1 MSHPV
6 AVVRLP
12 RPAAQLPPS
21 PPQHS
26 LVPVAPPAPA
36 AAVPASAAVP
46 ATAAVLPAGA
56 PAPAATPVA
65 RPAAARPSQVLIVTP
80 NRSLTFVEQD
90 VATLSLAF
98 GAEVLSR
105 HQLSS
110 RRRLLPALARR
121 LATRRFGLV
130 LVWFADPYDTPEILR
145 LARLF
150 GVPSA
155 VVVGGYE
162 LASLPALG
170 YGALR
175 ERRGRRRVELAL
187 ARADLLLPTSELL
200 AGEIRAL
207 GGGERSGR
215 SERVPGGEPAERA
228 PIGGPRDPGERLR
241 VIPPGIDC
249 ELFRPAPAA
258 GGGPRERLVVTVATI
273 AEATWKV
280 KGLDLFA
287 ACARMVLD
295 TRFAILGPCQD
306 AALAERL
313 LQLAGGNLEIP
324 GTRLGPAELCGW
336 YRRAAVYAQLS
347 RRESFGVALAEAM
360 ACECHP
366 VVADCGA
373 LPAVV
378 GGSGWVVAAGR
389 AGEAA
394 LGIAEALAAGGPC
407 VAARRRIEGRYGAAR
422 RAAALTAAVR
432 GLIETRGRRLP
443 AGTTA

>member
-12 RPAAQLPPS
+12 RPAAQLPPAPS
-21 PPQHS
+21 QS
-26 LVPVAPPAPA
+26 LVSVAPPAPA
-36 AAVPASAAVP
+36 PAAA
-46 ATAAVLPAGA
+46 
-56 PAPAATPVA
+56 APAANV
-65 RPAAARPSQVLIVTP
+65 PAAARPSQVLIVTP
-80 NRSLTFVEQD
+80 SRALTFVEQD

-105 HQLSS
+105 QQLSS

-162 LASLPALG
+162 LASLPALD

-200 AGEIRAL
+200 AAEIRAL

-215 SERVPGGEPAERA
+215 AERVAGGEPSDRASGAPGGKPSGRA
-228 PIGGPRDPGERLR
+228 PIGGSSDPGERLR

-258 GGGPRERLVVTVATI
+258 GGAVRERLVVTVATI

-324 GTRLGPAELCGW
+324 GTRLGPSELCGW

-373 LPAVV
+373 LPSVV

-407 VAARRRIEGRYGAAR
+407 VAARRRIESRFGAAR

-443 AGTTA
+443 AGTAA